1 MQQGLIISI
10 VGVDPDFLLIHIR
23 AANAMFSGSTTIYA
37 GLRELGEFAKR
48 IAGFPTTPVDERSYE
63 FGSPDPA
70 FAGGYCRV
78 RFRCID
84 RAGHSRVDI
93 SIQGDEPDDPASADF
108 SFFPPG
114 FLAAYLLRMLP
125 AVRLTLLDFSAPM
138 QDLARAR
145 LGPSAT
151 HVSFVERSFK
161 EPGWSQG
168 LGRFDA
174 VITNQAVHELR
185 HKRYA
190 ASLHAAVKD
199 VLKAGGLYLVSDHFF
214 GDGGLPNDQL
224 YMTVAEQ
231 RDVLLTAGFSDVQRV
246 ATAGT
251 LVMHRATA
259 G

>member
-1 MQQGLIISI
+1 MNEHDVPSP
-10 VGVDPDFLLIHIR
+10 VDLRDPR
-23 AANAMFSGSTTIYA
+23 EAREWERTAQERPGREEMFEAIG
-37 GLRELGEFAKR
+37 RELSRLGKNDLTILEL
-48 IAGFPTTPVDERSYE
+48 
-63 FGSPDPA
+63 GS
-70 FAGGYCRV
+70 G
-78 RFRCID
+78 
-84 RAGHSRVDI
+84 
-93 SIQGDEPDDPASADF
+93 
-108 SFFPPG
+108 PG
-114 FLAAYLLRMLP
+114 FLAAYLLHMLP
-125 AVRLTLLDFSAPM
+125 AVRLTLLDFSTPM
-138 QDLARAR
+138 HDLARAR
-145 LGPSAT
+145 LGPSTT

-199 VLKAGGLYLVSDHFF
+199 VLKPGGLYLVSDHFF

-231 RDVLLTAGFSDVQRV
+231 RDALLTAGFSDVQRV
-246 ATAGT
+246 ASAGT
-251 LVMHRATA
+251 LVMHCATV